1 MKILQLKPENTAVE
15 AIHMYVLR
23 MFSFC
28 FVCLELF
35 AFTLNA
41 GEYETIFRKEERR
54 GIKVNKLWRN
64 KGHYWKRLNYKGTT
78 RLASFCMEER

>member
-1 MKILQLKPENTAVE
+1 MIWLWYMGAGIEEQTRLHRFGSYPLIDVRDNAV
-15 AIHMYVLR
+15 
-23 MFSFC
+23 
-28 FVCLELF
+28 
-35 AFTLNA
+35 

-64 KGHYWKRLNYKGTT
+64 KGHYWKRLNYQGTT